1 MLPTRRALVSLAL
14 TLLAIVTAR
23 PALAD
28 DPADPPTRRLLY
40 VATPGIRNYLE
51 YGGHGLLVFDI
62 DDGHRFLKRIPT
74 GGLNPDGVPINVKG
88 ICASAITDRLYI
100 STITTLQCLDLK
112 TEHLLWEIPY
122 DGGCDRMS
130 LSPDGKT
137 LYLPSFEKAHWHV
150 VDAISGDVIA
160 KIVPDSGAHNTV
172 YGLDGRFAYLA
183 GLRSNELT
191 VADTSTHTIAKTVGP
206 FSHAIRPFTVNGS
219 QTRCYVNVN
228 ELLGFEI
235 GDITTG
241 EKLARV
247 EVQGFNRGPVKRHG
261 CPSHGVGLTP
271 DESEV
276 WVVDAY
282 NQRLHIFD
290 NTTMPPTQRESI
302 AVRDEP
308 GWITFSLDGS
318 IAWPSTGDV
327 IDVASRQII
336 ATLADEHGNPVMS
349 EKVVEI
355 HWQGDEPIRNGDQFG
370 LGRVMND

>member
-1 MLPTRRALVSLAL
+1 MLPTRRALVLLVLAL
-14 TLLAIVTAR
+14 IAAL
-23 PALAD
+23 PAGSTRAD
-28 DPADPPTRRLLY
+28 DPADEPIRRLLF
-40 VATPGIRNYLE
+40 VAVPGIRNYLE

-74 GGLNPDGVPINVKG
+74 GGLNSEGEPINVKG
-88 ICASAITDRLYI
+88 ICASAITNRLYI

-112 TEHLLWEIPY
+112 TEQILWEIPY
-122 DGGCDRMS
+122 EGGCDRMS

-150 VDAISGDVIA
+150 VDALSGDVIA

-183 GLRSNELT
+183 GLRSNLLT

-206 FSHAIRPFTVNGS
+206 FSHSIRPFTVNGS

-282 NQRLHIFD
+282 NHRLHIFD

-336 ATLADEHGNPVMS
+336 ATLTDEHGNPVMS

-370 LGRVMND
+370 LGRVMTD